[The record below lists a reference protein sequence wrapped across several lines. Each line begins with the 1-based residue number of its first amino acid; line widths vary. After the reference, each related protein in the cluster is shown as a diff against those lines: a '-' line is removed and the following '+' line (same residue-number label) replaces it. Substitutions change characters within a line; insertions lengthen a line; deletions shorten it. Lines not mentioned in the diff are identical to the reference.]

1 MRILSSIVLVAA
13 AANVGSALAPRGKT
27 RRAVLFAVSLATL
40 LALLLP
46 LLSALGD
53 LPDPPAPEE
62 EDAAAF
68 DPSAPVARAAERAL
82 SEEIGRRFGVA
93 PPSVSVTLPR
103 TEGDPGAIRV
113 VLAKSDA
120 RLKGKIAAWLNA
132 ESKAEITVETEEEDA
147 V

>member
-13 AANVGSALAPRGKT
+13 AANVGSALAPHGKT

-68 DPSAPVARAAERAL
+68 DPSAPVARAAEPAEKRLDVAEAAAPLHVEIVDLPAKRA
-82 SEEIGRRFGVA
+82 ERRGVY
-93 PPSVSVTLPR
+93 T
-103 TEGDPGAIRV
+103 
-113 VLAKSDA
+113 
-120 RLKGKIAAWLNA
+120 RL
-132 ESKAEITVETEEEDA
+132 
-147 V
+147 